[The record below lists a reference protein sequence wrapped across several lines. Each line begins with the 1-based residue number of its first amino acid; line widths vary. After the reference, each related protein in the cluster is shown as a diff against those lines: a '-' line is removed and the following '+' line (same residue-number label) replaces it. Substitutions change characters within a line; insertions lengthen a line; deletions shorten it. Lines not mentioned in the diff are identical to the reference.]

1 MFLIYLSKNILLF
14 ALEIFKNKF
23 FAKLHNKLS
32 VKLYMRF
39 INLDFQIYSRISS
52 ASLLNNINSEIE
64 KIFQETMD
72 ALYTIYSEIIIILSL
87 LIFLLFFD
95 PTVTIMTLAVFS
107 ISGISFKII
116 LGNKHKFWGK
126 KRRLSL
132 EQIIFTVQKTYNSF
146 REIKFIKNQ
155 EQFTKKFNNDMHNY
169 TNSLAILKIIQAS
182 PRLLFEIIII
192 FIISLLIFFLIFL
205 NLSNKELLVT
215 VSVFAAATIRS
226 APSLNRV
233 IVNYT
238 TIAYFKTSINAVLEI
253 FKLYKTKKIKNKNL
267 KKLDKLDTITFKNV
281 SYKHFLN
288 KKNIFFIKNLEL
300 KKNHVYAMVG
310 TNGSGKTTFL
320 DLLSGLLNLQNGTL
334 KFNNIDL
341 KKIDFVNSISYCPQY
356 TYLNDEAVL
365 QTIIEDNQF
374 TKDKF
379 DNLSKISGLNEIL
392 KKNKNFLKLK
402 VKSNGKNLSG
412 GQKHI
417 ISIMKTL
424 YQDRDLMIFD
434 EPTSNLSKHL
444 SESFVKSLQ
453 KIKHNKII
461 VVTTHDITLL
471 KFFDEVIDMKNYKG

>member
-1 MFLIYLSKNILLF
+1 MNSIIKIFNIANISFYKYFFIFTFFFLISSIFEIFGLSLILLFLSEITELGNSNFFENIINQFRNLGFFTEDNYLIIITAVLFLIYLSKNILLF

-95 PTVTIMTLAVFS
+95 PTVTIMTLTVFS

-132 EQIIFTVQKTYNSF
+132 EQIIFSVQKTYNSF

-155 EQFTKKFNNDMHNY
+155 EQFTRKFNNDMHNY

-215 VSVFAAATIRS
+215 ASVFAAATIRS
-226 APSLNRV
+226 AQV
-233 IVNYT
+233 
-238 TIAYFKTSINAVLEI
+238 
-253 FKLYKTKKIKNKNL
+253 
-267 KKLDKLDTITFKNV
+267 
-281 SYKHFLN
+281 
-288 KKNIFFIKNLEL
+288 
-300 KKNHVYAMVG
+300 
-310 TNGSGKTTFL
+310 
-320 DLLSGLLNLQNGTL
+320 
-334 KFNNIDL
+334 
-341 KKIDFVNSISYCPQY
+341 
-356 TYLNDEAVL
+356 
-365 QTIIEDNQF
+365 
-374 TKDKF
+374 
-379 DNLSKISGLNEIL
+379 
-392 KKNKNFLKLK
+392 
-402 VKSNGKNLSG
+402 
-412 GQKHI
+412 
-417 ISIMKTL
+417 
-424 YQDRDLMIFD
+424 
-434 EPTSNLSKHL
+434 
-444 SESFVKSLQ
+444 
-453 KIKHNKII
+453 
-461 VVTTHDITLL
+461 
-471 KFFDEVIDMKNYKG
+471 